1 MKHTIHLKESDLKRI
16 ISESVRRTLNEMG
29 TIKQNVLLRKLTG
42 TDKYDNLSVSDAS
55 KMIDDLLK
63 KQPKRLASEKQ
74 IKFLLKR
81 GVNWVKDVELTSE
94 DASFMIGGL
103 MNGNKSKVDIIKRKY
118 NLQDTVNNNNF
129 PILIDNDLEFELET
143 NKQFGPSNEQEESV
157 LNIIDKNITSQKIEF
172 HHASF
177 KDVHEYFILSNN
189 IQIPSEKLLTAKVIT
204 TPDMRIRFAVF
215 GNVRFVGIE
224 CKKVFV
230 CQFVMRMKSV
240 MIGKSYYVVAML
252 HIFFFKLLRSKITV
266 RKCGMTME
274 ICFIIVFIFR
284 K

>member
-1 MKHTIHLKESDLKRI
+1 MFLIFIKKDILQSMKHTIHLKESDLKRI

-29 TIKQNVLLRKLTG
+29 TIKQNALLRKLTG
-42 TDKYDNLSVSDAS
+42 TDKYDNLSVSDSS

-74 IKFLLKR
+74 INFLLKR

-94 DASFMIGGL
+94 DASFMISGL
-103 MNGNKSKVDIIKRKY
+103 MRGNTSKVNVIKRKY

-129 PILIDNDLEFELET
+129 PILIDNDLEFKLET

-157 LNIIDKNITSQKIEF
+157 LNIIDKNIISQKIEF

-177 KDVHEYFILSNN
+177 DHVHDYFILSNN

-204 TPDMRIRFAVF
+204 TSRF
-215 GNVRFVGIE
+215 GEIN
-224 CKKVFV
+224 
-230 CQFVMRMKSV
+230 
-240 MIGKSYYVVAML
+240 L
-252 HIFFFKLLRSKITV
+252 HTYN
-266 RKCGMTME
+266 
-274 ICFIIVFIFR
+274 VFIYIDKHNNKWYHTNKENLFDFLQ
-284 K
+284 KLNLL